1 MSRTLGG
8 LVFFWNTLFQQLLRF
23 CNPAK
28 TAQTT
33 HLNVSCLCRQT
44 RLFQRGPGWSWMVG
58 WWDAGG
64 TWYEA
69 CEVVRTNNFSKH
81 IVDLCPYCSPLKC
94 CSSWYLVVS
103 HFFQGGRLSRIGGTI
118 GNMQRVHVGRQ
129 TFCILLQVTILQ
141 RRQRWKKAT
150 FLGLCNLKEL
160 KAFCTPQRRAGTER
174 TCPKRGKEK
183 SSTHHLFLGLHFGGI

>member
-1 MSRTLGG
+1 M
-8 LVFFWNTLFQQLLRF
+8 
-23 CNPAK
+23 
-28 TAQTT
+28 
-33 HLNVSCLCRQT
+33 NVSCLCRQT

-69 CEVVRTNNFSKH
+69 CEVVRTNNFSKN

-118 GNMQRVHVGRQ
+118 GNTAEGACWSSDLLHSLAGHNPPEKAKVEKSNVSQLVQFERAEG
-129 TFCILLQVTILQ
+129 ILY
-141 RRQRWKKAT
+141 
-150 FLGLCNLKEL
+150 
-160 KAFCTPQRRAGTER
+160 TPAKSRNRKNMSQ
-174 TCPKRGKEK
+174 RGKEK